1 MDLLNVSAPE
11 GTAWE
16 LLTVTLVIIAMPIL
30 AERLRLPGM
39 IGLLL
44 GGWLLGPNG
53 LGISDGVTGV
63 LKELGD
69 VGLLYLMFMAGVE
82 LDLNVFRRYQR
93 HALAFALLT
102 FAFPMGLGYAA
113 GIALGYSPAGAALLG
128 SLFASHTLVMYPAIR
143 RLGLAANRAVATTV
157 GATVLTDTLALVVLA
172 IVAGSATGDAS
183 GPELL
188 GQVVI
193 GLALVALWCF
203 GVLPRL
209 TRWFFTGLGQQRGAR
224 YIYVLGAMMSG
235 AVLAEVVGVEAIV
248 GAFFV
253 GLALNRFVPNESTF
267 MERIEF
273 FGSSLFIPM
282 FLVSVG
288 TVIDL
293 AVMADLGTLGLA
305 AVFCACCVGGKLIAA
320 TLARPLF
327 RFSWDEVGVVFSLSV
342 PQAAATLAATFIGLQ
357 IGLLSVSAVNAV
369 MILIVV
375 SLVLASLAA
384 GRYGPR
390 VPAPPVDL
398 TRIGRSVVVDVTEG
412 EGLDVLAALAARLAE
427 VDGGVVRPVV
437 VTPDG
442 AAADPARAETAEA
455 IITQLGVDVE
465 VEVRRDR
472 SLTDGLVHVAAEHGS
487 LLMSGHVGDGW
498 LPTLL
503 GGGQHELVVA
513 APVPVALVRVGNGP
527 PARVVLAL
535 SAPHVRRPG
544 SATELAAQV
553 AVRLARG
560 GLPLVVVSAAPLPAP
575 VGALL
580 AKAEAEYVVA
590 TPSDWLATNAAT
602 TDVVVLP
609 GGRNGALGSA
619 RASRRA
625 STCGAT
631 VMTVA
636 DRRSVLAGDASLS
649 GVGLV
654 GLQDGAAGAAT
665 PDPA

>member
-1 MDLLNVSAPE
+1 MDLLNLSTPE

-16 LLTVTLVIIAMPIL
+16 LLAVTIVIIATPVL

-53 LGISDGVTGV
+53 LGVTDGVTGV
-63 LKELGD
+63 LTELGE

-102 FAFPMGLGYAA
+102 FAFPMGFGYAA
-113 GIALGYSPAGAALLG
+113 GIGLGYSTAGAALLG

-172 IVAGSATGDAS
+172 VVAGSATSDAS
-183 GPELL
+183 GPELM

-193 GLALVALWCF
+193 GLAVVGVWCF
-203 GVLPRL
+203 VVLPRL
-209 TRWFFTGLGQQRGAR
+209 TRWFFTGLGQQRTVR
-224 YIYVLGAMMSG
+224 YVYVLAAMMSG
-235 AVLAEVVGVEAIV
+235 AVLAEVVGIEAIV

-305 AVFCACCVGGKLIAA
+305 AVFCACCVGGKLVAA
-320 TLARPLF
+320 ALTRPLF
-327 RFSWDEVGVVFSLSV
+327 HFSWDEVGVVFALSL

-375 SLVLASLAA
+375 SLVVASLAA
-384 GRYGPR
+384 GRFGRR

-398 TRIGRSVVVDVTEG
+398 TRIGRAVVVDVTEA
-412 EGLDVLAALAARLAE
+412 EGLEVLAGLAARVAE
-427 VDGGVVRPVV
+427 VDGGVVRPVL

-442 AAADPARAETAEA
+442 AAPSPERAEA
-455 IITQLGVDVE
+455 IEAVITQLGVDVE

-472 SLTDGLVHVAAEHGS
+472 TLADGLVHVAAEHGS
-487 LLMSGHVGDGW
+487 LLMSARPGEGW

-503 GGGQHELVVA
+503 GGDQHELVVA
-513 APVPVALVRVGNGP
+513 APVPVALVRVGGEAP
-527 PARVVLAL
+527 VRAVLVL
-535 SAPHVRRPG
+535 SMPHVRRPG
-544 SATELAAQV
+544 SATELAVQLA
-553 AVRLARG
+553 ARLGSSGMA
-560 GLPLVVVSAAPLPAP
+560 LVVVVAAPLPA
-575 VGALL
+575 ALGGVL
-580 AKAEAEYVVA
+580 AKIAAEQVV
-590 TPSDWLATNAAT
+590 TNPVDWLAANAAPS
-602 TDVVVLP
+602 DVVVLP

-625 STCGAT
+625 TSGGAS

-636 DRRSVLAGDASLS
+636 DRRSVVAGDASLS

-654 GLQDGAAGAAT
+654 GLRDSGAAT
-665 PDPA
+665 AVVEPA

>member
-1 MDLLNVSAPE
+1 MDLFNLSAPE
-11 GTAWE
+11 GPAWE
-16 LLTVTLVIIAMPIL
+16 LLTVTIVIVAMPIL
-30 AERLRLPGM
+30 AERLRLPAM

-53 LGISDGVTGV
+53 LGVTDGVTGV
-63 LKELGD
+63 LKELGE

-102 FAFPMGLGYAA
+102 FAFPMGLGCAA
-113 GIALGYSPAGAALLG
+113 GISLGYSAAGAALLG

-172 IVAGSATGDAS
+172 VVAGSATSDAS
-183 GPELL
+183 GPELMA
-188 GQVVI
+188 QVVI
-193 GLALVALWCF
+193 GLGLVGLWCF
-203 GVLPRL
+203 VALPRL
-209 TRWFFTGLGQQRGAR
+209 TRWFFTGLGQQRSAR
-224 YIYVLGAMMSG
+224 YIYVLAAIMSG

-248 GAFFV
+248 GAFFA
-253 GLALNRFVPNESTF
+253 GLALNRFVPNESTI

-320 TLARPLF
+320 ALTRPLF

-398 TRIGRSVVVDVTEG
+398 TRIGRNVVVDVAEG
-412 EGLDVLAALAARLAE
+412 EGIEVLAALAARVAE
-427 VDGGVVRPVV
+427 VDGGVVRPVLV
-437 VTPDG
+437 APDG
-442 AAADPARAETAEA
+442 AVPSPERAEEVEA
-455 IITQLGVDVE
+455 TITQLGVDVE

-472 SLTDGLVHVAAEHGS
+472 TLVDGLVHEAAEHGS
-487 LLMSGHVGDGW
+487 LLMSGRSGEGW

-503 GGGQHELVVA
+503 GGDQHELVVA
-513 APVPVALVRVGNGP
+513 APVPVALVRPGAGMP
-527 PARVVLAL
+527 IRAILAL
-535 SAPHVRRPG
+535 SSPHVRRPG
-544 SATELAAQV
+544 SATELAVQMA
-553 AVRLARG
+553 ARLAKSG
-560 GLPLVVVSAAPLPAP
+560 MPLVVVEAAALPP
-575 VGALL
+575 ELGALL
-580 AKAEAEYVVA
+580 VKADAEHVA
-590 TPSDWLATNAAT
+590 ANPVDWLATNAEP

-625 STCGAT
+625 STSGAT
-631 VMTVA
+631 VITVA
-636 DRRSVLAGDASLS
+636 DRRSVMAGDASLS

-654 GLQDGAAGAAT
+654 GLQDGGAGSMAAEPT
-665 PDPA
+665 